1 MSVSVYELFADEGL
15 RVWNVGHD
23 ASGIYQ
29 CFVSNAAGTVSAA
42 ATVIVSDRSDSLTD
56 PSRSNSHGRQ
66 RLSDLQNIAPH
77 STYLIF
83 IHYYLS
89 LSLVSLVAFRV
100 PFFE

>member
-1 MSVSVYELFADEGL
+1 VYELFADEGL

-56 PSRSNSHGRQ
+56 PSRSNSHGRH

-77 STYLIF
+77 STYLSTITCLY
-83 IHYYLS
+83 HLC
-89 LSLVSLVAFRV
+89 LL
-100 PFFE
+100 